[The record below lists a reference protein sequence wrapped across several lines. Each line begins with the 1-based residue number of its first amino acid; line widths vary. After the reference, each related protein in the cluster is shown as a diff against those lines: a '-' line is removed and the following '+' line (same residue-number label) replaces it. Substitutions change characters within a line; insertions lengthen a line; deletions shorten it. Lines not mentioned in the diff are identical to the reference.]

1 MDEVERIQR
10 RTYRYWYEDGLADL
24 GAGWVFA
31 LLGIVFLLQALAP
44 AGLLAG
50 ISAIM
55 LPLVIICG
63 GLMARWAI
71 AGLKARITYPRTGYV
86 SYRQPTGRR
95 RRLTALMAMG
105 MAMLVASF
113 VAIGPVGRAWIPLL
127 TGLVI
132 GAGLLY
138 AANRFGLG
146 RYFVLAAAS
155 AGAGAAGSFLTRDEA
170 AGDAVYF
177 GAMGVCLI
185 LSGGLAL
192 WGYLR
197 RSRLPGQEGGD
208 A

>member
-1 MDEVERIQR
+1 MDELEKVQR

-31 LLGIVFLLQALAP
+31 LLSILFLLQALAP
-44 AGLLAG
+44 AGPLAG
-50 ISAIM
+50 ISAIL
-55 LPLVIICG
+55 LPLVIIGG
-63 GLMARWAI
+63 GLLARWAI

-95 RRLTALMAMG
+95 RRLSALLAMG
-105 MAMLVASF
+105 MAMLVAFF
-113 VAIGPVGRAWIPLL
+113 VVSGPVGQSWIPLL

-138 AANRFGLG
+138 IANRFGLG

-155 AGAGAAGSFLTRDEA
+155 VVAGAAGSFLTRDIA
-170 AGDAVYF
+170 AGDAIYF
-177 GAMGVCLI
+177 GAMAVCLVV
-185 LSGGLAL
+185 SGGLTL

-197 RSRLPGQEGGD
+197 RSGSPGQEGAD